1 MVDVDVRVFLLEA
14 RDGGDGGL
22 RALRQKKE
30 RPKMPTVTEDRHQ
43 ALVAD
48 AG

>member
-22 RALRQKKE
+22 RALRQKE